1 MICSAVNFFPR
12 GISCPPLV
20 CATRDSLSESGDVE
34 GGQVR
39 RLTEPRTVLPGL
51 SDEFGD
57 PDSPLN
63 LMDRVNAGCISRILS
78 GSGGILED
86 KT

>member
-1 MICSAVNFFPR
+1 MTVAPNANGVIEL
-12 GISCPPLV
+12 PLFSR
-20 CATRDSLSESGDVE
+20 APGGRDGWRF
-34 GGQVR
+34 G

-57 PDSPLN
+57 PDGPLN
-63 LMDRVNAGCISRILS
+63 LMNRVNAGCISRILS
-78 GSGGILED
+78 SSAGILED

>member
-1 MICSAVNFFPR
+1 MAPDANGVIDL
-12 GISCPPLV
+12 PLFSR
-20 CATRDSLSESGDVE
+20 APGRRDAWRFG
-34 GGQVR
+34 

-63 LMDRVNAGCISRILS
+63 LMDRVNAGGISRILS
-78 GSGGILED
+78 GSGGILEE